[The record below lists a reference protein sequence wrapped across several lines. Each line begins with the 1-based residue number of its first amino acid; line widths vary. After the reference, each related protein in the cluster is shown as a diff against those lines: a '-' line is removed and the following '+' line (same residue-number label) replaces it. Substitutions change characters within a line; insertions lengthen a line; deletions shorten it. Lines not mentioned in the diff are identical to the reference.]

1 MSSVF
6 LKATKNKM
14 LFQGSPLEKVV
25 KEVVIV
31 NEVLENDLVKETL
44 QAPQRLFRKLP
55 ILGKKLFGWSL
66 FIMKSTKWFLET
78 I

>member
-1 MSSVF
+1 
-6 LKATKNKM
+6 M
-14 LFQGSPLEKVV
+14 LFQGSHLEKVV

-55 ILGKKLFGWSL
+55 ILGKKLFG
-66 FIMKSTKWFLET
+66 
-78 I
+78 